1 MKKKVVVIIA
11 AAMAVAVVV
20 YFTLPSLLVKWA
32 RDSERKAAGLQEKSL
47 RVGDHEI
54 VCLEGGQG
62 EPILM
67 VHGFA
72 ANKDNWTRFA
82 KFITP
87 VYHVVAL
94 DLPGFGDS
102 TCLDNA
108 SYRIADQAK
117 RLNQFADAVGL
128 KKFHIVGNSMGGHIA
143 GRYTVMFPERVLTLG
158 LFDASGVKSPVP
170 SEMAQRLA
178 KGEPNPLVAG
188 SVEEFDRLIKFVF
201 FTPPEI
207 PSFVKKL
214 LVEEAMKHKAS
225 NERIF
230 KQMSGEIGALEP
242 DLPKIKARTLVL
254 WGDRDR
260 VLDVS
265 SVQVLEKGLTKS
277 TTVIMKDCGHLPMIE
292 RPQEAAERYLAF
304 LKRK

>member
-1 MKKKVVVIIA
+1 MKKKVAVIVV
-11 AAMAVAVVV
+11 AAMAVAVVL
-20 YFTLPSLLVKWA
+20 YLALPGILLKWS
-32 RDSERKAAGLQEKSL
+32 RDSERKASGLQEKSL

-54 VCLEGGQG
+54 VYLEGGQG

-82 KFITP
+82 KFVTP
-87 VYHVVAL
+87 VHHVVAL

-117 RLNQFADAVGL
+117 RLDQLANAVGF

-143 GRYTVMFPERVLTLG
+143 GRYTVMFPERVITLG
-158 LFDASGVKSPVP
+158 LFNASGVKSPVP

-188 SVEEFDRLIKFVF
+188 SVDEFDRLLKFVF

-207 PSFVKKL
+207 PSFAKKL
-214 LVEEAMKHKAS
+214 LVGEAMKHKAG

-230 KQMSGEIGALEP
+230 KQLSGELEALEP
-242 DLPKIKARTLVL
+242 DLPRIKARTLVL

-265 SVQVLEKGLTKS
+265 SVQVLERGLPNS
-277 TTVIMKDCGHLPMIE
+277 ATVIMKDCGHLPMIE
-292 RPQEAAERYLAF
+292 RPQEAAEHYAAF
-304 LKRK
+304 LRGK